1 MVDKYPL
8 IRHFSSYESAV
19 SILENNFILSRNELK
34 RNINSIDSE
43 VIKNKKLDSTDKWWQ
58 ERKEIEIKRF
68 GTEDMIFCTPD
79 WFNDSKYETG
89 HGPVMFYFKP
99 KIFEDYK
106 VTLTI
111 LDSLSISEKKVY
123 DKNNISE
130 IYLSIINENYNYEAS
145 KIIKNLESMNKE
157 QLFETSRG
165 KMFIEENRFHNKYSE
180 LQIYSRRIPIEYIQ
194 EIRITDNYLF
204 KQEYDDLN
212 KNKLIKLCIEKGINI
227 KKA

>member
-1 MVDKYPL
+1 
-8 IRHFSSYESAV
+8 
-19 SILENNFILSRNELK
+19 
-34 RNINSIDSE
+34 
-43 VIKNKKLDSTDKWWQ
+43 
-58 ERKEIEIKRF
+58 
-68 GTEDMIFCTPD
+68 
-79 WFNDSKYETG
+79 
-89 HGPVMFYFKP
+89 
-99 KIFEDYK
+99 
-106 VTLTI
+106 
-111 LDSLSISEKKVY
+111 
-123 DKNNISE
+123 
-130 IYLSIINENYNYEAS
+130 
-145 KIIKNLESMNKE
+145 MNKE